1 VRFGF
6 FLGFLVGAAVASVF
20 SKAERRD
27 APSSGEPTLTL
38 ELQAST
44 EPKAPITPAT
54 TEAKAPSTP
63 LVTTEPSLVDATPKN
78 VIEQLRQHT
87 REAIDAAREAKDEKE
102 AEMLREFE
110 DATKPQPSEDLPGAA
125 GKKA

>member
-20 SKAERRD
+20 SKAERRND
-27 APSSGEPTLTL
+27 PSSGEPSLTL

-44 EPKAPITPAT
+44 EPKAPITQVT

-63 LVTTEPSLVDATPKN
+63 LVTTEPSVVDAPKN

-110 DATKPQPSEDLPGAA
+110 EATRPQPSEDLPGAA